1 MERRRALVVAGTVTA
16 TLAMAGTAMAVNL
29 GLLGSSSDSV
39 GDLTATDV
47 QPVAEVRSNSA
58 RPRIRVVVQDVPVAA
73 GTNGGGSSTGS
84 AESDRTSSEPAPTP
98 IFDDHSDDGFDDDG
112 FDDDAGGDDH
122 ADDGAA
128 DPEDPADDD

>member
-47 QPVAEVRSNSA
+47 QPVAEVRSN
-58 RPRIRVVVQDVPVAA
+58 RPVKPRVRIVVQDVPVAA
-73 GTNGGGSSTGS
+73 TYGGANGSTGS
-84 AESDRTSSEPAPTP
+84 VESDRTSSDPAPTTAP
-98 IFDDHSDDGFDDDG
+98 TVDDYGDDDG
-112 FDDDAGGDDH
+112 FDLDVSDDDH
-122 ADDGAA
+122 PDDGAE

>member
-29 GLLGSSSDSV
+29 GLLGSSNDSV

-47 QPVAEVRSNSA
+47 QPVAEVRSN
-58 RPRIRVVVQDVPVAA
+58 RPAKPRVRIVIQDVPVAA
-73 GTNGGGSSTGS
+73 TSGGGNSSTGS
-84 AESDRTSSEPAPTP
+84 VESGRTASDPAPTTAGTD
-98 IFDDHSDDGFDDDG
+98 DDHSDDDG
-112 FDDDAGGDDH
+112 FDDDVSDDDH
-122 ADDGAA
+122 PGDGAE

>member
-47 QPVAEVRSNSA
+47 QPVAEVRSNRPA
-58 RPRIRVVVQDVPVAA
+58 RPRVRVVVQDVPVAA
-73 GTNGGGSSTGS
+73 GTDGGGSSTGS
-84 AESDRTSSEPAPTP
+84 VESDRTASDPAPTATP
-98 IFDDHSDDGFDDDG
+98 TADDYSDDDG

-122 ADDGAA
+122 ADDGAE
-128 DPEDPADDD
+128 DPEEPADDD

>member
-47 QPVAEVRSNSA
+47 QPVAEVRSN
-58 RPRIRVVVQDVPVAA
+58 RPAKPRVRIVVQDVPVAA
-73 GTNGGGSSTGS
+73 TNGGGNSSTGS
-84 AESDRTSSEPAPTP
+84 VESDRTSSDPAPTTAP
-98 IFDDHSDDGFDDDG
+98 TVDDYSDDDGFDVDVSDDDHSDDG
-112 FDDDAGGDDH
+112 AE
-122 ADDGAA
+122 